1 MDEQQN
7 IPQQPQQPMP
17 PYYYEEDTISL
28 SDILL
33 VLAKQ
38 LKLLIITPL
47 VLGFLTALYVLF
59 ISQPVY
65 VSSAKIMSSGG
76 GSSTSQLQGLAAQ
89 FGVSVPSA
97 TNEGAQWVYTDLIK
111 SRTLARALLDRKF
124 DTDEYGPEK
133 SLLQIL
139 TYGDEEPEV
148 GPDTLIKVGIESYL
162 EMIDV
167 AQDKISSI
175 YTITVNAFEPQFAAD
190 LCAALIE
197 ELDEHQRGYK
207 TEKVKETRLF
217 IEGRIVDVQ
226 KELEKA
232 EEALKDFVDR
242 NRQIQGSPA
251 LLLEQQ
257 RLTREAT
264 VLTGVF
270 TTLKQQLEMTKIDEV
285 KESALV
291 QVLDPPE
298 APLYRDKPKRKLSVL
313 LSLILGFGLA
323 VVVAFVKE
331 YASNSDDEEKGK
343 LKEITELTKS
353 NIADLIPFRKKKSN
367 HPNTLRYTGQ
377 GENTEGK

>member
-1 MDEQQN
+1 MDEQQYPPQP
-7 IPQQPQQPMP
+7 PQQPQ
-17 PYYYEEDTISL
+17 YYYEEDTISL

-47 VLGFLTALYVLF
+47 VFGVITAFYVLF
-59 ISQPVY
+59 MVGPTY
-65 VSSAKIMSSGG
+65 VSSAKIMSSSG

-89 FGVSVPSA
+89 FGVAVPGGS
-97 TNEGAQWVYTDLIK
+97 EGAQWVYPEIVK
-111 SRTLARALLDRKF
+111 SRTLAKSVLKRKF
-124 DTDEYGPEK
+124 DTEKYGPQK

-139 TYGDEEPEV
+139 TYGDEEPTV
-148 GPDTLIKVGIESYL
+148 SIDTLEIHGANALIDMIEIEQEVSFYNL
-162 EMIDV
+162 SV
-167 AQDKISSI
+167 S
-175 YTITVNAFEPQFAAD
+175 TFEPQFAAD
-190 LCAALIE
+190 LCAVLIE
-197 ELDEHQRGYK
+197 ELDRHQRAYK

-226 KELEKA
+226 KELEEA

-257 RLTREAT
+257 RLTREAS

-285 KESALV
+285 KESTLV

-313 LSLILGFGLA
+313 LSLILGFGFA

-343 LKEITELTKS
+343 LREITELTKS
-353 NIADLIPFRKKKSN
+353 NIADLIPFRKKK
-367 HPNTLRYTGQ
+367 Q
-377 GENTEGK
+377 F

>member
-1 MDEQQN
+1 MEGQQN
-7 IPQQPQQPMP
+7 IPQQPIP
-17 PYYYEEDTISL
+17 PYYYDEDTISL

-47 VLGFLTALYVLF
+47 VFGVITAFYVLF
-59 ISQPVY
+59 MVGPTY
-65 VSSAKIMSSGG
+65 VSSAKIMSSSG

-89 FGVSVPSA
+89 FGVAVPGGS
-97 TNEGAQWVYTDLIK
+97 EGAQWVYPEIVK
-111 SRTLARALLDRKF
+111 SRTLAKSVLKRKF
-124 DTDEYGPEK
+124 DTEKYGPQK

-139 TYGDEEPEV
+139 TYGDEEPTV
-148 GPDTLIKVGIESYL
+148 SIDTLEIHGANALIDMIEIESQGSFYNL
-162 EMIDV
+162 SV
-167 AQDKISSI
+167 S
-175 YTITVNAFEPQFAAD
+175 TFEPQFAAD
-190 LCAALIE
+190 LCAVLIE
-197 ELDEHQRGYK
+197 ELDRHQRAYK

-226 KELEKA
+226 KELEEA

-257 RLTREAT
+257 RLTREAS

-285 KESALV
+285 KESTLV

-313 LSLILGFGLA
+313 LSLILGFGFA

-343 LKEITELTKS
+343 LREITELTKS
-353 NIADLIPFRKKKSN
+353 NIADLLPFRKKK
-367 HPNTLRYTGQ
+367 Q
-377 GENTEGK
+377 F

>member
-1 MDEQQN
+1 MDEQLHN
-7 IPQQPQQPMP
+7 PQQTAP

-89 FGVSVPSA
+89 FGVAVPGGGGE
-97 TNEGAQWVYTDLIK
+97 NAQWVYPEIVK
-111 SRTLARALLDRKF
+111 SRTLAKSVLKRKF
-124 DTDEYGPEK
+124 DTNEYGPQK

-139 TYGDEEPEV
+139 TYGDEEPTV
-148 GPDTLIKVGIESYL
+148 SIDTLEIHGANALIGMIEIESQGSFYNL
-162 EMIDV
+162 SV
-167 AQDKISSI
+167 S
-175 YTITVNAFEPQFAAD
+175 TFEPQFAAD
-190 LCAALIE
+190 LCAVLIE
-197 ELDEHQRGYK
+197 ELDRHQREYK

-217 IEGRIVDVQ
+217 IEGRIIDIQ
-226 KELEKA
+226 KELESA
-232 EEALKDFVDR
+232 EENLKVFRDR
-242 NRQIQGSPA
+242 NRQIGQSPA

-257 RLTREAT
+257 RLSRETA

-270 TTLKQQLEMTKIDEV
+270 TTLKQQLEMTKIEEV
-285 KESALV
+285 KESTLI
-291 QVLDPPE
+291 QVLDPPI
-298 APLYRDKPKRKLSVL
+298 APFHRDSPNRKLSVL
-313 LSLILGFGLA
+313 LSLILGFGFA

-331 YASNSDDEEKGK
+331 YASNSDDDEKGK
-343 LKEITELTKS
+343 LREITELTKS
-353 NIADLIPFRKKKSN
+353 NIADLIPFRKKRK
-367 HPNTLRYTGQ
+367 
-377 GENTEGK
+377 

>member
-1 MDEQQN
+1 MDEQQYPPQP
-7 IPQQPQQPMP
+7 PQQPQ
-17 PYYYEEDTISL
+17 YYYEEDTISL

-47 VLGFLTALYVLF
+47 VFGVITAFYVLF
-59 ISQPVY
+59 MVGPTY
-65 VSSAKIMSSGG
+65 VSSAKIMSSSG

-89 FGVSVPSA
+89 FGVAVPGGS
-97 TNEGAQWVYTDLIK
+97 EGAQWVYPEIVK
-111 SRTLARALLDRKF
+111 SRTLAKSVLKRKF
-124 DTDEYGPEK
+124 DTEKYGPQK

-139 TYGDEEPEV
+139 TYGDEEPTV
-148 GPDTLIKVGIESYL
+148 SIDTLEIHGANALNGMIEIESQGSFYNL
-162 EMIDV
+162 SV
-167 AQDKISSI
+167 S
-175 YTITVNAFEPQFAAD
+175 TFEPQFAAD
-190 LCAALIE
+190 LCAVLIE
-197 ELDEHQRGYK
+197 ELDRHQRAYK

-226 KELEKA
+226 KELEEA

-257 RLTREAT
+257 RLTREAS

-285 KESALV
+285 KESTLV

-313 LSLILGFGLA
+313 LSLILGFGFA
-323 VVVAFVKE
+323 VVVAFIKE

-343 LKEITELTKS
+343 LREITELTKS
-353 NIADLIPFRKKKSN
+353 NIADLIPFRKKK
-367 HPNTLRYTGQ
+367 Q
-377 GENTEGK
+377 F

>member
-1 MDEQQN
+1 MDEQLHN
-7 IPQQPQQPMP
+7 PQQTAPS
-17 PYYYEEDTISL
+17 YYYEEDSISL

-76 GSSTSQLQGLAAQ
+76 GSSSTSQLQGLAAQ
-89 FGVSVPSA
+89 FGVAVPGGS
-97 TNEGAQWVYTDLIK
+97 EGTEQWVYPDIIK
-111 SRTLARALLDRKF
+111 SRILAHAILKQKF
-124 DTDEYGPEK
+124 DTDEYGPQK

-139 TYGDEEPEV
+139 TYGDEEPEF
-148 GPDTLIKVGIESYL
+148 GLDTLMKIGTESLL
-162 EMIDV
+162 EMIGV
-167 AQDKISSI
+167 EQDKMSSI
-175 YTITVNAFEPQFAAD
+175 YTITVDAFEPQFAAD
-190 LCAALIE
+190 LCAVLIE
-197 ELDEHQRGYK
+197 ELDEHQQKYK
-207 TEKVKETRLF
+207 TEKVKETRQF
-217 IEGRIVDVQ
+217 IEGRIVEVQ
-226 KELEKA
+226 KELEDA
-232 EEALKDFVDR
+232 EEDLKIFRDR
-242 NRQIQGSPA
+242 NRQIGQSPA

-257 RLTREAT
+257 RLTRET
-264 VLTGVF
+264 SVLTGVF
-270 TTLKQQLEMTKIDEV
+270 TTLKQQLEMTKIEEV

-298 APLYRDKPKRKLSVL
+298 APLKRSKPKRKLSVL

-343 LKEITELTKS
+343 LREITELTKS
-353 NIADLIPFRKKKSN
+353 NIADLIPFRKKK
-367 HPNTLRYTGQ
+367 Q
-377 GENTEGK
+377 F